1 MERTLS
7 HNLTALATAYTSAM
21 NVSLATLSERAAG
34 DWRFFQQVAAGALN
48 YRIRSYDRAM
58 TWFSDNWP
66 AGLEWPDDVP
76 RPTALEETAA

>member
-7 HNLTALATAYTSAM
+7 HNLTALASAYTSAV

-58 TWFSDNWP
+58 TWFSANWP
-66 AGLEWPDDVP
+66 AGLEWPADVP
-76 RPTALEETAA
+76 RPIASEETAA